1 MLWIAIDFPHLAD
14 SDTSTGEL
22 DNLAAWAGRFTPSVS
37 LESGRG
43 LLLEVSGSLK
53 LHGGLPPMVRR
64 MRADLHD
71 MAYGAHL
78 AGAPTARAAWW
89 LARSGRSRFLTDIEP
104 LAKALSPLPLGVLDC
119 DDKTMALLRRLG
131 LRTLGEIWRLPRD
144 GLARRCD
151 RNVLDQC
158 DRALGKQVEPRRFHE
173 PPPHFCARQALATEV
188 DRAEPLLHIA
198 RRLLLQLSG
207 YLAGRAAGVGSF
219 ELSLRHRSI
228 QSHTVIHIGLVTPNR
243 DAAHLLALLRERLM
257 RTALHQP
264 VDEVCL
270 RADDIR
276 VLAGENATLFD
287 DEISAT
293 QAWPQ
298 LVEQLRARIG
308 PDGVHGIAVAADHR
322 PEYAS
327 VVCDI
332 GKTHMAVARFG
343 LRPLWLLPVPQA
355 LSEAGGVPQFEGPL
369 KLLAGPERIQSGWW
383 DDDQARDYF
392 IAQTQSQ
399 ALLWVYR
406 LPARAWYLHGRFA

>member
-14 SDTSTGEL
+14 AGTSADEL
-22 DNLAAWAGRFTPSVS
+22 ESLAAWASRFTPSVS

-53 LHGGLPPMVRR
+53 LHGGLPPLIQHL
-64 MRADLHD
+64 RADLRD
-71 MAYGAHL
+71 MAYDARL

-89 LARSGRSRFLTDIEP
+89 LARTGRSRFLVDIEP
-104 LAKALSPLPLGVLDC
+104 LAKALSPLPLSVLDC
-119 DDKTMALLRRLG
+119 EEKTMALLRRLG
-131 LRTLGEIWRLPRD
+131 LRTLGEIERLPRD

-151 RNVLDQC
+151 RSVLDQL
-158 DRALGKQVEPRRFHE
+158 DRALGRQAEPRRFHE
-173 PPPHFCARQALATEV
+173 PPPRFYARQELATEV
-188 DRAEPLLHIA
+188 DRAEPLLFVA
-198 RRLLLQLSG
+198 QRLLLQLSG
-207 YLAGRAAGVGSF
+207 YLAGRAAGVGGF
-219 ELSLRHRSI
+219 EFSLRHRGTR
-228 QSHTVIHIGLVTPNR
+228 SHTDLRIGLVTPSR
-243 DAAHLLALLRERLM
+243 DAAHLLTLLRERLT
-257 RTALHQP
+257 RTVLRQP

-276 VLAGENATLFD
+276 ALAGENTTLFD

-298 LVEQLRARIG
+298 LVEHLRARFG
-308 PDGVHGIAVAADHR
+308 ADGVHGLAVAADHR

-327 VVCDI
+327 VACDI
-332 GKTHMAVARFG
+332 GKAHAASARFG
-343 LRPLWLLPVPQA
+343 LRPLWLLPAPQV
-355 LSEAGGVPQFEGPL
+355 LHEADGVPQFQGPL

-383 DDDQARDYF
+383 DDGQARDYF

-399 ALLWVYR
+399 AMLWIYR